1 MGVPFGGIMP
11 SAVAPGVIQES
22 IPNYSE
28 TAVTYDS
35 GLRFGRFVCQKKDA
49 TGGHRIHL
57 TEANNKDKCCG
68 VIIQDYTFIDI
79 KRRGLQKNTDY
90 RHQLDAV
97 KLKKGS
103 HVSIMTSGAIAIY
116 SETPVGMND
125 DVYVRVDA
133 ENFLHGD
140 GNVGDVATFSSNA
153 AAPSSFERL
162 YDASFKQQIFKPG
175 ITWVQ
180 FDLRTPLLL
189 GSHQNNIW
197 TSE

>member
-1 MGVPFGGIMP
+1 MLGENNMSVPFGGIIP
-11 SAVAPGVIQES
+11 KKTAGILQENT
-22 IPNYSE
+22 PKHTE
-28 TAVTYDS
+28 TAITS
-35 GLRFGRFVCQKKDA
+35 MNKMEFGRFVCQKK
-49 TGGHRIHL
+49 GGSTIHL
-57 TEANNKDKCCG
+57 IEANDRDKCCG
-68 VIIQDYTFIDI
+68 VIIQDYTFISAN
-79 KRRGLQKNTDY
+79 RRGLQKNTNLNQKF
-90 RHQLDAV
+90 QL
-97 KLKKGS
+97 KIGS
-103 HVSIMTSGAIAIY
+103 NVSLLISGVISVY

-153 AAPSSFERL
+153 AAPSSFKRL
-162 YDASFKQQIFKPG
+162 YNASFKQQIFKPG